1 VDDIVSK
8 SGKKKQLRDA
18 GARPGIRGGQTT
30 GQERGQQGAG
40 TKPGAEGSAT
50 QGTQRKP

>member
-1 VDDIVSK
+1 MSK
-8 SGKKKQLRDA
+8 SGKKKQLRDS
-18 GARPGIRGGQTT
+18 GGRPGIRGAQTT
-30 GQERGQQGAG
+30 GQEKGQQAAG